1 MVYFEAGQQA
11 AGLFRFERLV
21 ECGRLVGIEIVA
33 DQDHLSGVRIVLIK
47 QAFDLVRPVCHGALF
62 SGADPAFSSL
72 WFVKHEDAGG
82 AVAFVFVVE
91 ALGFSRLHRQGDS
104 RLFCELDGL
113 FIHADHG
120 TVCIIRT
127 LVYLQH
133 VFHRRYEIGIL
144 FGRDDPAFFK
154 VRFEF
159 VFLSTLCTV
168 FALQWGT
175 ICSSTTLSDNICNV
189 QRARPSGGW
198 LQAICNRR
206 ASAAPSNNGSTESF
220 SCFLRSSAAE
230 KPRVTNLLRASQ
242 TVSLLQ

>member
-1 MVYFEAGQQA
+1 MEGWQIGNAAVEALSGEGSEFNFGHVEPRAVFWGMVYFEACEQA

-72 WFVKHEDAGG
+72 WLVKHEDAGG

-144 FGRDDPAFFK
+144 FGRDDPALFEMGLKFVFFK
-154 VRFEF
+154 ISWIVLA
-159 VFLSTLCTV
+159 VQC
-168 FALQWGT
+168 GT
-175 ICSSTTLSDNICNV
+175 ICNSTTLSASNCNV
-189 QRARPSGGW
+189 HRERPSGWG
-198 LQAICNRR
+198 LQA
-206 ASAAPSNNGSTESF
+206 S
-220 SCFLRSSAAE
+220 
-230 KPRVTNLLRASQ
+230 
-242 TVSLLQ
+242 